1 MHAYRIETVRVKEN
15 NFPYEAQTAFKDAG
29 SVIAFARSLQD
40 ADIEKFL
47 VLYLNVKNKLI
58 GITVQL
64 GSLNAA
70 VVYPREVAKMALLSC
85 AAAIIFV
92 HNHPSDDPY
101 PSQEDKDMTKK
112 LKIALDLFGIQ
123 VHDHIILGSEG
134 KYFSFAEN
142 LIL

>member
-1 MHAYRIETVRVKEN
+1 MHAYRIETIRVREN
-15 NFPYEAQTAFKDAG
+15 NFPYEAQTSFLNAE
-29 SVIAFARSLQD
+29 SVITFARSLQN
-40 ADIEKFL
+40 ADVEKFL

-85 AAAIIFV
+85 AAAVIFV
-92 HNHPSDDPY
+92 HNHPSDDPQ

-112 LKIALDLFGIQ
+112 LKTVLDLFGIQ
-123 VHDHIILGSEG
+123 VHDHLILGSNG
-134 KYFSFAEN
+134 KYFSFAEHM
-142 LIL
+142 IL